1 MKNLKTLL
9 TQLLVVTSLMLP
21 WATTEALESFD
32 EAGPI
37 TRYSYDRFVL
47 NGSVY
52 RVSPDA
58 KFPSKGRGNYKA
70 FKIGDVIYIRG
81 KILNGIRYV
90 YRMQYFPPEP
100 S

>member
-21 WATTEALESFD
+21 WNATVALETFQQ
-32 EAGPI
+32 AGAI
-37 TRYSYDRFVL
+37 TRYSYDRFVV
-47 NGSVY
+47 NQVVY
-52 RVSPDA
+52 RVNPSA
-58 KFPSKGRGNYKA
+58 VFPSGDRPSYKD
-70 FKIGDVIYIRG
+70 FKVGDQVYIEG

-90 YRMQYFPPEP
+90 DTMRFHPADP